1 MLRDD
6 FVDQGGWAVGEE
18 VYLVGDLAVFIDEP
32 ERANIYVRHIFRP
45 RPEPGAT
52 AEDGPIAHRAVAKE
66 VHVVPEFVLE
76 PLDFR
81 VFRSILEKLV
91 PSRPAAKTPNAV
103 LRTIA
108 CCP

>member
-32 ERANIYVRHIFRP
+32 KLANIWDSRRFRP
-45 RPEPGAT
+45 RSAPGPT

-66 VHVVPEFVLE
+66 LPVVLE
-76 PLDFR
+76 YVLVPLDVR
-81 VFRSILEKLV
+81 VFRSILAKLV
-91 PSRPAAKTPNAV
+91 PSRPAVPFPTRSFVP
-103 LRTIA
+103 
-108 CCP
+108 